1 MPTPEQQQNCQ
12 VIDPKETYKIQTGE
26 VIHKNDW
33 TIDALK
39 HDIHELTAKNG
50 LGCESISGMKKWRCL

>member
-1 MPTPEQQQNCQ
+1 LPTPEQQQNCQ

-26 VIHKNDW
+26 VIHKDDW

-39 HDIHELTAKNG
+39 NEVHDLATKNG
-50 LGCESISGMKKWRCL
+50 LGF

>member
-1 MPTPEQQQNCQ
+1 LPTPEQQQNCQ

-26 VIHKNDW
+26 VIHKDVW

-39 HDIHELTAKNG
+39 NEVHDLATKNG
-50 LGCESISGMKKWRCL
+50 LGF